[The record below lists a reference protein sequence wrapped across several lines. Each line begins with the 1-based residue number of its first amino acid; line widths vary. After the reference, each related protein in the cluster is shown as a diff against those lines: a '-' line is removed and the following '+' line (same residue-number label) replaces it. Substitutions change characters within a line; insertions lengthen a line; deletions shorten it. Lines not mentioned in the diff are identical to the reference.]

1 MYVYTHTFV
10 SSFSSVFLVC
20 LVPLGP
26 CCSFVFLFIVV
37 NLHHLTAPRVLLY
50 FVALILCLVL
60 FVLGSF
66 VLVVTSL
73 GLPVDLDGWIYI
85 ALYCI
90 LLYTQSA

>member
-1 MYVYTHTFV
+1 MYIHTFV

-26 CCSFVFLFIVV
+26 FAFLFIVA
-37 NLHHLTAPRVLLY
+37 NLHHLTAHHVLLY

-60 FVLGSF
+60 FVLRSF

-85 ALYCI
+85 ALYCV
-90 LLYTQSA
+90 LLYMI

>member
-1 MYVYTHTFV
+1 MYIHTFV

-26 CCSFVFLFIVV
+26 CCSFAFLFIVA
-37 NLHHLTAPRVLLY
+37 NLHHLTAHHVLLY

-60 FVLGSF
+60 FVLRSF

-85 ALYCI
+85 ALYCV
-90 LLYTQSA
+90 LLYMI